1 MVKTYLESGVSVTP
15 PTVQTCK
22 QMHLHRLVPV
32 LSLSR
37 PTFLAIKPL
46 VFSNWTSVNRL
57 SSTPLIQNQTRFT
70 VVLIK
75 SFIRGTDPVLQT
87 PPSLNQMHPVTQAI
101 WTVVLIASG
110 EHDRHPTHQWANL
123 PDDEKADGTDV
134 FKRKQ

>member
-1 MVKTYLESGVSVTP
+1 MVKTYLESGVSADLPSYKTS
-15 PTVQTCK
+15 
-22 QMHLHRLVPV
+22 RLLQLDV
-32 LSLSR
+32 SQS
-37 PTFLAIKPL
+37 TQFHSTHTKP
-46 VFSNWTSVNRL
+46 N
-57 SSTPLIQNQTRFT
+57 
-70 VVLIK
+70 K
-75 SFIRGTDPVLQT
+75 T